1 MSHEQLKCQSRA
13 QEEGSFINKTTDIY
27 FTLTMSQALNWGKDI
42 FVCQLYRLSYN
53 NLKYLLNIIL
63 LSLFYGVPKNV

>member
-1 MSHEQLKCQSRA
+1 MSHERLKCQSEA
-13 QEEGSFINKTTDIY
+13 QEGGSFINKTTDIY

-53 NLKYLLNIIL
+53 NLLH
-63 LSLFYGVPKNV
+63 